1 MKLLWLLFSFNGR
14 LDAAAFTP
22 WWALYAVPVFFAGFA
37 TGTTSGY
44 VMRGVLALGYFLLTL
59 IPLAAIATKRL
70 RDAGR
75 PLWLALPACLTM
87 PIAAAVLL
95 AVQHADVR
103 PPISYVA
110 FALALAMIAGWVFLM
125 ESLRRAPSA
134 RKRRQR
140 GRTNGARRSLGG

>member
-1 MKLLWLLFSFNGR
+1 MMHVLWLLLSFRGR

-37 TGTTSGY
+37 TGTTASGY
-44 VMRGVLALGYFLLTL
+44 LIRGVLALGYFLLTL
-59 IPLAAIATKRL
+59 VPLAALATKRL

-87 PIAAAVLL
+87 PIVTIVLL
-95 AVQHADVR
+95 TVQRADMR
-103 PPISYVA
+103 PPLAYALV
-110 FALALAMIAGWVFLM
+110 ALALAMIAGWVFLM

-134 RKRRQR
+134 RVAA
-140 GRTNGARRSLGG
+140 RTGERL